1 MSFRTNIAPSRTLTS
16 VSAIGIALGMTMLP
30 VATRAADG
38 TYPAVSGEVGFEV
51 QNNFNFDSEDP
62 NAEQNE
68 LGMVIEPVI
77 NLNLSQNLF
86 VTTGMTLEA
95 VRDPGPQEERV
106 LQDHGIFVDTLTLT
120 YEQDDFSVYGGKFG
134 PNFSIGYDA
143 APGIFGADLLGD
155 DVELSEFIGAGGA
168 IGLGE
173 GGLGNLTLS
182 GSVFFLDRTFL
193 SESFITNRGRT
204 DLAAGGPGNTEVPE
218 SFAIALDGEAVPG
231 MEGLRYQ
238 TAFARLGVEN
248 GDTEYRATIGA
259 DLAIAIDEDLTLT
272 PLAEYVRFW
281 NAGGN
286 GAENRNYMTLS
297 LLAETG
303 PWNAAIAFT
312 GKDVDVDGANGS
324 TFDHQVQL
332 SAGYAFANGFS
343 LDVGYKNATGGNV
356 TTQTLGALVTYGI
369 TF

>member
-1 MSFRTNIAPSRTLTS
+1 MSVRTNTASHGTMTS
-16 VSAIGIALGMTMLP
+16 VTALGIAFGLALLP
-30 VATRAADG
+30 VAVQAADD

-51 QNNFNFDSEDP
+51 QNDFNFDSEDP

-68 LGMVIEPVI
+68 LGMVIAPVI
-77 NLNLSQNLF
+77 DLRLSDSLV

-95 VRDPGPQEERV
+95 VRDPGPQEDRV
-106 LQDHGIFVDTLTLT
+106 FQDHGLFVDTLTLT
-120 YEQDDFSVYGGKFG
+120 YEQENFAVYGGKFG

-143 APGIFGADLLGD
+143 APGVYGSDLLGD
-155 DVELSEFIGAGGA
+155 DVELAEFIGAGGS

-204 DLAAGGPGNTEVPE
+204 NLAAGGPGNTEVPE
-218 SFAIALDGEAVPG
+218 SFAIALDGDAVPG
-231 MEGLRYQ
+231 IEGLRYH
-238 TAFARLGVEN
+238 TAVARLGVEN

-259 DLAIAIDEDLTLT
+259 DLAIAVNDDLTLT

-312 GKDVDVDGANGS
+312 GKDVNVDGANGS

-332 SAGYAFANGFS
+332 SAGYAFANGFT
-343 LDVGYKNATGGNV
+343 LDVGYKNATGGNI
-356 TTQTLGALVTYGI
+356 TTQTLGAIVTYGI

>member
-1 MSFRTNIAPSRTLTS
+1 MNFRTKTASSGPMTS
-16 VSAIGIALGMTMLP
+16 MSALGIVLGLGMLP
-30 VATRAADG
+30 VTAHAADE
-38 TYPAVSGEVGFEV
+38 TYPSLSGEVGFEV
-51 QNNFNFDSEDP
+51 QNDFNFDSEDP

-68 LGMVIEPVI
+68 LGMVIAPVI
-77 NLNLSQNLF
+77 NLNLSQNLV

-95 VRDPGPQEERV
+95 VRDPGPQEDRV
-106 LQDHGIFVDTLTLT
+106 FQDHGIFVDTLTLT
-120 YEQDDFSVYGGKFG
+120 YEQDSFAVYGGKFG

-143 APGIFGADLLGD
+143 TPGVYGTDLLGD
-155 DVELSEFIGAGGA
+155 DVELAEFIGAGGS

-173 GGLGNLTLS
+173 SGLGDLTLS

-218 SFAIALDGEAVPG
+218 SFALALDGEAVPG
-231 MEGLRYQ
+231 IDGLRYH
-238 TAFARLGVEN
+238 TAVARLGVEN

-259 DLAIAIDEDLTLT
+259 DWAIAVDDDLTLT

-303 PWNAAIAFT
+303 PWNAAVAFT

-332 SAGYAFANGFS
+332 SAGYAFANGFT

-356 TTQTLGALVTYGI
+356 TTQTLGAIVTYGI